1 MTDIRLNLGLFSEA
15 GTASQGGGA
24 AQAESGSAGGA
35 SDGSAAR
42 ESASP
47 SPSRKGEATSSEAEA
62 MAPDTSGASAPAT
75 AGATTED
82 AAEATADST
91 ETDIPAKSDT
101 ERICE
106 ALGLDGI
113 TAEELI
119 ALVNSRRQRSELIG
133 LMKEQKA
140 AKEYERLVSE
150 SAAFAEKFKGFD
162 IRRELCDRRFGSL
175 IHAGF
180 SVEDAWRATHFD
192 EIIRAATENAAR
204 TARESA
210 LEKLRETAGRP
221 EENGGGG
228 ASPAKT
234 SADVRA
240 LTGRGIRDIL
250 RRVEKGAK
258 IKF

>member
-24 AQAESGSAGGA
+24 AQAESGNAGGA
-35 SDGSAAR
+35 SDSSSAR

-47 SPSRKGEATSSEAEA
+47 SPSRKGETASSGAEAEA
-62 MAPDTSGASAPAT
+62 NSD
-75 AGATTED
+75 
-82 AAEATADST
+82 

-150 SAAFAEKFKGFD
+150 SAAFAEKFDGFD

-180 SVEDAWRATHFD
+180 SVEDAWRATHLD
-192 EIIRAATENAAR
+192 EIIRAATEDAAR

-210 LEKLRETAGRP
+210 LEKLREVAGRP

>member
-15 GTASQGGGA
+15 GTASQSGGA
-24 AQAESGSAGGA
+24 AQAESGNAGGA
-35 SDGSAAR
+35 SDGSSAR

-47 SPSRKGEATSSEAEA
+47 SPSRKGETASSEAEA
-62 MAPDTSGASAPAT
+62 TAA
-75 AGATTED
+75 AGAE
-82 AAEATADST
+82 AEANSD

-150 SAAFAEKFKGFD
+150 SAAFAEKFDGFD

-210 LEKLRETAGRP
+210 LEKLREAAGRP